1 LVVHRQGYFRILR
14 WVWRYD
20 ARRLEGLLCREV
32 TAMPNARVFSL
43 ACFIGALFATPVHAG
58 CLSYP
63 SQGGP
68 QSLSFGI
75 VQVPF
80 DARVGDVLAEQ
91 RTVGWTS
98 SKFKCI
104 KPTRTASLGI
114 FTVPSGT
121 GDGSYA
127 TNVQGV
133 GIRIYFY
140 NSNQGEQP
148 VPDQAAIPWIFD
160 AQLADAHFRVQ
171 LVKTDAIKGGGT
183 LASGT
188 LARGGYDQRA
198 QAWVDLTGTQVEP
211 ERPTCAFTSRGLTFA
226 LGKVDGRDLLV
237 AGSSPWVS
245 QTLVTTGCDRATQI
259 LMSFTA
265 LAHEQ
270 DASLFKVTGIHTA
283 TGVAVELRSDD
294 PDSQAIPNSALPLV
308 LPAVHEGH
316 SYGFRARY
324 RRVGQTL
331 TPGEANASIVVN
343 VAYR

>member
-1 LVVHRQGYFRILR
+1 
-14 WVWRYD
+14 
-20 ARRLEGLLCREV
+20 
-32 TAMPNARVFSL
+32 MPNARVLSL
-43 ACFIGALFATPVHAG
+43 ACLLGAVFAAPVHAG

-68 QSLSFGI
+68 QSLSFGT
-75 VQVPF
+75 VQVHV
-80 DARVGDVLAEQ
+80 DARVGDVLAEK

-98 SKFKCI
+98 SNFKCI
-104 KPTRTASLGI
+104 KPTRTASPGI
-114 FTVPSGT
+114 FAVPSGT

-127 TNVQGV
+127 TNVRGV

-140 NSNQGEQP
+140 NSNQGEHA

-171 LVKTDAIKGGGT
+171 LVKTDAIEDGGLLT
-183 LASGT
+183 SGT

-198 QAWVDLTGTQVEP
+198 QAWVDLAGTQVEP
-211 ERPTCAFTSRGLTFA
+211 ERPTCAFASRGLTFA

-245 QTLVTTGCDRATQI
+245 QSLVTTGCDRATQI

-270 DASLFKVTGIHTA
+270 DATLFKVTGTHPA
-283 TGVAVELRSDD
+283 TGVAVELHSDD
-294 PDSQAIPNSALPLV
+294 PDTQAIPNSPSPLI

-324 RRVGQTL
+324 RRVGQAV

-343 VAYR
+343 VSYR